1 MENNFEFLAPRE
13 ERYNENGYST
23 KRSTYMNK
31 IMKTLLLFIH
41 FIWSS
46 VILPEFAPPFAQQT
60 VFGMRLDVW
69 WRFLPQPFRCARRIQ
84 IVAHI
89 CRRSD
94 CCRVLPAQTFS
105 FPNLTFWLKV
115 CFLHYIYFYWIIF
128 RIFKKQKF
136 INSDDFRSPNEMW
149 LIENRVGR
157 LNAVFAFEISQAIK
171 LRTVHAHRRFGHT
184 KSIRDENE
192 KKKMNL
198 LSILLRTKFSHRFD
212 YVSFHSAYFSILI
225 SPLILVVVFLL
236 SFPDSR
242 KFFIFF
248 FFDKLNG
255 RKWLAQLHLHPN
267 ACGSTN
273 ANMLRPN
280 ANFTAR

>member
-13 ERYNENGYST
+13 ERYNENGCST

-69 WRFLPQPFRCARRIQ
+69 GRFLPQPFRCARRIQ

-192 KKKMNL
+192 KKKWIFCRFYCARNFL
-198 LSILLRTKFSHRFD
+198 IDSTTSHSIQR
-212 YVSFHSAYFSILI
+212 I
-225 SPLILVVVFLL
+225 SRYWFL
-236 SFPDSR
+236 
-242 KFFIFF
+242 
-248 FFDKLNG
+248 
-255 RKWLAQLHLHPN
+255 H
-267 ACGSTN
+267 
-273 ANMLRPN
+273 
-280 ANFTAR
+280 